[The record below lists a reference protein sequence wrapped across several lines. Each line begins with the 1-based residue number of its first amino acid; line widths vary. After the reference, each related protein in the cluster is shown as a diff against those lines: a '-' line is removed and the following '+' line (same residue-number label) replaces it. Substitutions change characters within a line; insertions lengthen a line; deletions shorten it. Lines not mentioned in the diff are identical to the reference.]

1 MPLRRDEKSG
11 KAGRKFPDFFNFA
24 GKRVKI
30 SIREGYSCIQ
40 NDYDWHGNTIKC

>member
-1 MPLRRDEKSG
+1 MKNPEKQEG
-11 KAGRKFPDFFNFA
+11 NFRIFNFA

-30 SIREGYSCIQ
+30 SIREGYFCIQ